1 METRCVPFKFTI
13 EDKEYEAYILEKHW
27 EEIVKALDKSQ
38 KKTGY
43 ERSEYNKIY
52 FYENSGIVGSSA
64 DWGKEVDSML
74 YRSGNYYSDKTIAE
88 NNARA
93 DNLMR
98 QLRRF
103 AAEHRN
109 KEIDWN
115 KESYKYTIRYGHHA
129 QGLFVSYEIKGQDF
143 GCIWFDTAD
152 EARLAIK
159 TFHDELIWYFTEYKD
174 SL

>member
-1 METRCVPFKFTI
+1 MKAKLIVEGHEFDI
-13 EDKEYEAYILEKHW
+13 DILDPKLQELIAPK
-27 EEIVKALDKSQ
+27 

-43 ERSEYNKIY
+43 EKVKTEKFYFVNGENKID
-52 FYENSGIVGSSA
+52 SIVDEGYVLDS
-64 DWGKEVDSML
+64 KMFEVA
-74 YRSGNYYSDKTIAE
+74 NYYSSKEVAE

-103 AAEHRN
+103 AVEHRKN
-109 KEIDWN
+109 ELCWDGKSSKHLIYYN
-115 KESYKYTIRYGHHA
+115 HYHKYLSICSGGEGHQIYGTM
-129 QGLFVSYEIKGQDF
+129 Y
-143 GCIWFDTAD
+143 FDTAE

-159 TFHDELIWYFTEYKD
+159 TFHDELMWYFTEYKD